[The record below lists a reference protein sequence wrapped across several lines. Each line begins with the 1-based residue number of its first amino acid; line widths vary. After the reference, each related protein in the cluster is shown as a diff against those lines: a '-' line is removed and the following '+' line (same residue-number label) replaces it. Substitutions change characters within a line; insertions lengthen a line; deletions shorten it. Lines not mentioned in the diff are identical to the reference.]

1 MIDFRRNVSLGV
13 RWLGIGHFFNY
24 FIQFILYA
32 ILARLLSPKD
42 FGALGVAF
50 SFYNIAFI
58 FGELGFSS
66 ALVQRKELRDIHK
79 TITFW
84 ISFSFG
90 LVFLLVGISLSSF
103 LASFFKNPLIK
114 PLVLLLSFNFF
125 INSLGVVHLSLLKRD
140 LFFKKVSLV
149 EIFSGI
155 VSLVTTLILVF
166 RGWGI
171 ISLGWGYLLA
181 SFLRVVLLWVNYRF
195 LPTLEINWEAFL
207 ELFYFGRNI
216 FGFRVIS
223 YLSGNIDIFLIA
235 KLLGQ
240 KTLGYYSLA
249 LSLVNIPRQKIS
261 FIISQVM
268 FPALSKIQDNL
279 SEIRNAYYK
288 LIRYASA
295 INFPLMIGLIFIA
308 PYFVKVIY
316 SSKWEAMVIPLQI
329 LCIYGLIFSLS
340 TFIGS
345 FLNALGYP
353 NYSFRIGIFS
363 FLSLILAIGVGC
375 RFGLIGISV
384 GLVVYSL
391 FVNILANTVLF
402 RIIRGRFASY
412 LKEISPAF
420 FGSVVMSLGL
430 FLVININRI
439 FLFPDKVL
447 LVIMIILGGF
457 FYLFSLFL
465 INKSTLRE
473 LFNIFKEM
481 FR

>member
-103 LASFFKNPLIK
+103 LASFFKTPLIK

-140 LFFKKVSLV
+140 LFFKKISLV

-155 VSLVTTLILVF
+155 ISLVTTLILVF

-171 ISLGWGYLLA
+171 ISLGWGYLSA

-261 FIISQVM
+261 FIVSQVM

-308 PYFVKVIY
+308 PYFVKLVY
-316 SSKWEAMVIPLQI
+316 SSRWEAMIIPLQI
-329 LCIYGLIFSLS
+329 LSVYGLVFSLS
-340 TFIGS
+340 TFLGS
-345 FLNALGYP
+345 FFNSLGRP
-353 NYSFRIGIFS
+353 DCSFKLGLVSS
-363 FLSLILAIGVGC
+363 FILILAILSTFK
-375 RFGLIGISV
+375 FGLRGLSFS
-384 GLVVYSL
+384 LVVYSL
-391 FVNILANTVLF
+391 FVNIIGNIMLF
-402 RIIRGRFASY
+402 KIIKGSFLDY
-412 LKEISPAF
+412 LN
-420 FGSVVMSLGL
+420 SVRSSFLSSLIMSVGL
-430 FLVININRI
+430 FL
-439 FLFPDKVL
+439 
-447 LVIMIILGGF
+447 LVILSKRFLISDILLLFIMIGLGGVIYLLS
-457 FYLFSLFL
+457 FYL
-465 INKSTLRE
+465 IDRAT
-473 LFNIFKEM
+473 FKELLTIIKEIL
-481 FR
+481 